1 MLLELLWY
9 LVSFFLDFRTQSG
22 PFLMELSIFETSG
35 LRTDCKVAYVVEYWQ
50 LNREVPGLNP
60 SRACNV
66 LQMIDN
72 WAVDLKAPALSPIK
86 ASNEVVMIEHH
97 TLN

>member
-1 MLLELLWY
+1 M
-9 LVSFFLDFRTQSG
+9 
-22 PFLMELSIFETSG
+22 M
-35 LRTDCKVAYVVEYWQ
+35 CVVEYWQ
-50 LNREVPGLNP
+50 STQEVPGSNP

-86 ASNEVVMIEHH
+86 ASNEVVM
-97 TLN
+97 ND

>member
-1 MLLELLWY
+1 M
-9 LVSFFLDFRTQSG
+9 
-22 PFLMELSIFETSG
+22 M
-35 LRTDCKVAYVVEYWQ
+35 CVVEYWQ
-50 LNREVPGLNP
+50 SNQEVPGSNP